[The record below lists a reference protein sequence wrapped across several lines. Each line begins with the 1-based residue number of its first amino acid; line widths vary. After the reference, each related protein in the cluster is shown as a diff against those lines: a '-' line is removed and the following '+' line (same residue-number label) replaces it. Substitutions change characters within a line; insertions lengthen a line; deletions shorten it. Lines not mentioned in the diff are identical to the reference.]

1 MRRLAS
7 TAALPVIAA
16 VISCA
21 LALSACG
28 DTLQEQPIGAS
39 PFESV
44 IVNSRFPVYWLG
56 QGFQGLEA
64 TNVREDPGGAVTIDY
79 GNCLIGGQYT
89 CVTPLAIV
97 TSPDNSFVPG
107 GGGESSTIAVR
118 GIGAIAAQGG
128 ATLTIA
134 TGPVVVSIY
143 ARSPSLAR
151 DAAQTMVPF
160 NEPGRPDAPLS
171 PAFAD
176 TGVDHVPLHSQ
187 VPPGQSVPRLPSR

>member
-7 TAALPVIAA
+7 TAAPPVIAA
-16 VISCA
+16 AISCA

-79 GNCLIGGQYT
+79 GNCLVGGQYT

-107 GGGESSTIAVR
+107 GGEASTIAVR
-118 GIGAIAAQGG
+118 GIGAIAARGG

-151 DAAQTMVPF
+151 DAAQTMVPL
-160 NEPGRPDAPLS
+160 NEPGRPEAPLS

-176 TGVDHVPLHSQ
+176 TGVDRVPLRSE
-187 VPPGQSVPRLPSR
+187 VPPGQSVPRLPGQ

>member
-1 MRRLAS
+1 MRRLAP
-7 TAALPVIAA
+7 TAALPAIAA
-16 VISCA
+16 AISCA

-56 QGFQGLEA
+56 RGFQGLEA

-79 GNCLIGGQYT
+79 GSCLIGGQYT

-107 GGGESSTIAVR
+107 GVGEASTIAVR
-118 GIGAIAAQGG
+118 GIGAIVAQGG

-160 NEPGRPDAPLS
+160 NEPGRPDAPLP

-176 TGVDHVPLHSQ
+176 TGVDRVPLHSQ
-187 VPPGQSVPRLPSR
+187 VPPGQSVPRVPSR